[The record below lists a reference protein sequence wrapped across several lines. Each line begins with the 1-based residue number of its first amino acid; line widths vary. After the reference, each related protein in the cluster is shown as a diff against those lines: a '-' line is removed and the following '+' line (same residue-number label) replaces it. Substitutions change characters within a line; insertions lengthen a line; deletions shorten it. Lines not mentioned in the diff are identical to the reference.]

1 MTRKEKFHALLKKHG
16 YASLRSFCAEHNL
29 NQANFNRRIKEES
42 IRVDLDNLFL
52 LADLLHEPIEV
63 MLEIF
68 YPEDMKLNRQSVE
81 EGKNNENIYNK

>member
-1 MTRKEKFHALLKKHG
+1 MSRKENFRVLLKKHG
-16 YASLRSFCAEHNL
+16 YSSLSSFCAANGLH
-29 NQANFNRRIKEES
+29 QGNFNKRVKEES

-68 YPEDMKLNRQSVE
+68 YPEDMKLNRSLIE
-81 EGKNNENIYNK
+81 RRLENEKHK

>member
-1 MTRKEKFHALLKKHG
+1 MTRKEKFHAILKKHG

-81 EGKNNENIYNK
+81 EEKNNGQTK

>member
-1 MTRKEKFHALLKKHG
+1 MSRKENFRAILKKHG
-16 YASLRSFCAEHNL
+16 YTSLSNFCSVNGLH
-29 NQANFNRRIKEES
+29 QGNFNKRVKEES

-81 EGKNNENIYNK
+81 ERKNNENIYDK

>member
-1 MTRKEKFHALLKKHG
+1 MSRKENFRVLLKKHG
-16 YASLRSFCAEHNL
+16 YSSLSSFCAANGLH
-29 NQANFNRRIKEES
+29 QVNFNKRVKEES

-68 YPEDMKLNRQSVE
+68 YPEDMKLNRESVE
-81 EGKNNENIYNK
+81 EGKEK

>member
-1 MTRKEKFHALLKKHG
+1 MSRKENFRALLKKHG
-16 YASLRSFCAEHNL
+16 YTSLASFCAASGLHQGHYNK
-29 NQANFNRRIKEES
+29 RVKEES

-68 YPEDMKLNRQSVE
+68 YPEDMRLNRASVE
-81 EGKNNENIYNK
+81 EGKEQ

>member
-1 MTRKEKFHALLKKHG
+1 MSRKENFRVLLKKHG
-16 YASLRSFCAEHNL
+16 YSSLSNFCAANGLH
-29 NQANFNRRIKEES
+29 QGNFNKRVKEES

-68 YPEDMKLNRQSVE
+68 YPEDMKLNRESVE
-81 EGKNNENIYNK
+81 EGKEK